1 MRVRGYELT
10 YPRLLLAALVVVVI
24 SSGFVG
30 LTTSETAFG
39 SYNPAWDGAS
49 EVRTLAGNTGA
60 QTEIVRDTRAYA
72 DQSGAATTALV
83 VSPTEAYSDRD
94 SERIAAFVRSGGTL
108 VVASDFDDQTNPLLA
123 DLGVTAR
130 FDGRLIRD
138 ERRYYRS
145 PALAVAPNVDDTEL
159 TTDVSRLT
167 LNHGTAIDPGA
178 NSTIVVNTSGYAY
191 FDANRNGALDDAEEL
206 GERPVVVRESVGE
219 GTVVAVSDP
228 SIFINS
234 MLDVSDNRAFAQNLV
249 SDETVLFDYSH
260 RSGIPPVVAVVLTI
274 ADSPLLQF
282 LSIAMLVVVSAAL
295 WRSTRIPLPWRDSS
309 SPVIGEVGPSETEL
323 LDRVTARHPEWDESR
338 VERVARGIMPDA
350 PKEDQD
356 D

>member
-49 EVRTLAGNTGA
+49 EVRTLAANTGA
-60 QTEIVRDTRAYA
+60 QTEIVRETSAYTG
-72 DQSGAATTALV
+72 QSGSGTTALV

-94 SERIAAFVRSGGTL
+94 SERIAAFVRGGGTL

-145 PALAVAPNVDDTEL
+145 PALAVAPNVNDTEV
-159 TTDVSRLT
+159 TADVSRLT
-167 LNHGTAIDPGA
+167 LNHGTAIDTGA

-191 FDANRNGALDDAEEL
+191 FDTNRNGALDDAEEL
-206 GERPVVVRESVGE
+206 AERPVVVRESVGE

-234 MLDVSDNRAFAQNLV
+234 MLDVSDNRAFARNLV

-282 LSIAMLVVVSAAL
+282 LSITVLVGISAAL
-295 WRSTRIPLPWRDSS
+295 WRSNRIPLPWTESS
-309 SPVIGEVGPSETEL
+309 SPEIGDVGPSETEL

-350 PKEDQD
+350 PKEDED